1 MHFPSEGGT
10 VKSLLKAFAT
20 LALIS
25 SALLVLL
32 PEGTLRRTA
41 ALVMGFLL
49 TLCWSQ
55 GLIALLQSSPSGQ
68 APDTALS
75 PTGVTVQ
82 AIADQLMPEVTQAP

>member
-1 MHFPSEGGT
+1 MP
-10 VKSLLKAFAT
+10 LLKTFAT

-32 PEGTLRRTA
+32 PEGSLRRTA
-41 ALVMGFLL
+41 ALVMGLLL
-49 TLCWSQ
+49 TLCWAQ
-55 GLIALLQSSPSGQ
+55 GLMDLFRLPDPAN

-82 AIADQLMPEVTQAP
+82 EVADALIPEVTESP